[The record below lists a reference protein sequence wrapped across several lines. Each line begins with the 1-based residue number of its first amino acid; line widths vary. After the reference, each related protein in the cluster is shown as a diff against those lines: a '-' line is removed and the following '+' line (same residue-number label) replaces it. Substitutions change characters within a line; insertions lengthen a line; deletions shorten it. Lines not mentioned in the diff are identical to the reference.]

1 MSAKLPKRP
10 DMMAIEHKWQNF
22 WEKAECY
29 RFDPDPA
36 NKAEIFSIDV
46 PPRYVSGPLH
56 VGHAVSYTH
65 IDFIARYQRL
75 RGKNVFNPLCFDGNG
90 LPVEVKVE
98 EQGFSPATVGREAFL
113 EECEK
118 FSRKNIKTMSAQFK
132 RLGHSFDPS
141 LYYQTNMKEYRRIT
155 QLTFLAM
162 LEKGHIYRGE
172 RPVNWCPRCDTALA
186 DAEIDYKE
194 GETSLHYL
202 RFRINGDA
210 GDDHVL
216 IATTRPELLP
226 ACVLAAVHPEDEKHS
241 HLVGRKLDVPHF
253 DRTVEVVA
261 DESVDPE
268 FGTGIVMVCTFGDKE
283 DIEKVQKFE
292 TEMVKA
298 INEQGKMTEAAAP
311 YTGMPI
317 KEARKQIVEALE
329 NEGLLDHSASHSNR
343 YGACWRCST
352 PIEYILTRQWFLEV
366 LPFKERIKETAARME
381 WRPAFMKTRL
391 DNWTDSL
398 KWDWCISRQRYFAT
412 PIPAWTCSVC
422 GQIVPADEDMCYVD
436 PVVDKAPRDECPECG
451 GGLEPVTD
459 VFDTWFDSSITAIYN
474 AHWKRD
480 DALFNRLH
488 PMSLRPQAHD
498 IIRTWAFYSTLRS
511 LLLTGKEPFS
521 NMAVSGFILGPDGR
535 PMHASDGNVVDPLEV
550 IDEYGCEAMRFFAAH
565 CGLGVDT
572 AYNFETTKHGVS
584 FNIKLWN
591 ISRFIG
597 MQLKD
602 FDPGFDPS
610 GKYSTMDRWMLSN
623 LADLIDNI
631 SRAYDEYDF
640 HAAILALEDFI
651 WHILADNYLEIAKHR
666 LFDKSNDASRRT
678 AQSVLERVIFA
689 VLKGLAPILPHIT
702 EEIFSV
708 LMEHRESKSVHDG
721 GWPVETFRDED
732 AVAAGDAALKA
743 ISAMRKWKQDNQMG
757 LGTQLNALVI
767 ACPDPD
773 LLAKVSAEIAGTSRT
788 DKIDFLKG
796 DDYVVVSGEKK
807 EKK

>member
-1 MSAKLPKRP
+1 MEAKLPKRP
-10 DMMAIEHKWQNF
+10 DMKAIEHKWQDR
-22 WEKAECY
+22 WEKEEYY

-98 EQGFSPATVGREAFL
+98 ERGISPAKVGREAFL

-141 LYYQTNMKEYRRIT
+141 LYYQTNMKGYRRIT
-155 QLTFLAM
+155 QLTFLEM
-162 LEKGHIYRGE
+162 LRKGHIYRGE

-194 GETSLHYL
+194 GATSLHYL
-202 RFRINGDA
+202 RFMFNGA
-210 GDDHVL
+210 GSGEHVF

-226 ACVLAAVHPEDEKHS
+226 ACVLVAVHPEDPKHS
-241 HLVGRKLDVPHF
+241 RLVGRKLDVPHF
-253 DRTVEVVA
+253 DRCVEVVA

-268 FGTGIVMVCTFGDKE
+268 FGTGVVMVCTFGDKE

-298 INEQGKMTEAAAP
+298 INEQGNMTDAAGP
-311 YTGMPI
+311 YSGLPL
-317 KEARKQIVEALE
+317 KEARKQIVEALGK
-329 NEGLLDHSASHSNR
+329 EGLLEHSEPHENR
-343 YGACWRCST
+343 FGACWRCGT
-352 PIEYILTRQWFLEV
+352 AIEYILTRQWFLEI
-366 LPFKERIKETAARME
+366 LPFKERIKEAAARME
-381 WRPAFMKTRL
+381 WRPPFMKTRL

-412 PIPAWTCSVC
+412 PIPAWTCSDC
-422 GQIVPADEDMCYVD
+422 GGIVPAEEEMCYSDPIVD
-436 PVVDKAPRDECPECG
+436 EAPVENCPECG
-451 GGLEPVTD
+451 GGLEPVRD

-480 DALFNRLH
+480 DALFERLH

-511 LLLTGKEPFS
+511 LLLTGKEPFR
-521 NMAVSGFILGPDGR
+521 NVAVSGFIMGPDGR
-535 PMHASDGNVVDPLEV
+535 PMHASDGNVVDPIEV

-565 CGLGVDT
+565 CSLGVDT

-584 FNIKLWN
+584 FNVKLWN
-591 ISRFIG
+591 ICRFIG
-597 MQLKD
+597 MQLED
-602 FDPGFDPS
+602 FDADFDAS
-610 GKYSTMDRWMLSN
+610 DNYTVMDRWMLSH
-623 LADLIDNI
+623 LSDLVDKIG
-631 SRAYDEYDF
+631 RAYDEYDF
-640 HAAILALEDFI
+640 HSAILALEDFI
-651 WHILADNYLEIAKHR
+651 WHTLADNYMEIVKHR
-666 LFDKSNDASRRT
+666 LFNKSNDESRRT
-678 AQSVLERVIFA
+678 AQSILERVMYTI
-689 VLKGLAPILPHIT
+689 LKGLAPILPHIT

-708 LMEHRESKSVHDG
+708 LMTQRNSKSVQIG
-721 GWPVETFRDED
+721 GWPVETFSDKA
-732 AVAAGDAALKA
+732 AVETGDAALKA

-757 LGTQLNALVI
+757 LGTQLNSLVI
-767 ACPDPD
+767 ECPDPE
-773 LLAKVSAEIAGTSRT
+773 LLSEAAIEVAGTSRT
-788 DKIDFLKG
+788 EKLEFVKG
-796 DDYVVVSGEKK
+796 DDYVVISGEKK